1 MVTNIPPE
9 SSGRP
14 DADGSALGPGLTM
27 QLIVTTTTPDETRT
41 VGRHIGGLL
50 QGGEV
55 ILLRGDLGSG
65 KTCFVQGL
73 AEGLGVETRV
83 TSPTF
88 TIHAEYNGRLVLNH
102 LDLYRLENPAA
113 LADLGIPDLLGDS
126 RSVTAIEWPELLGE
140 YGGDRLDVAIQD
152 LGDGKREFSFSVFG
166 RSHAHLLT

>member
-9 SSGRP
+9 ASP
-14 DADGSALGPGLTM
+14 DADGSALGPGLLM
-27 QLIVTTTTPDETRT
+27 QLIVTTTTPDETRA
-41 VGRHIGGLL
+41 VGRHVGGLL

-88 TIHAEYNGRLVLNH
+88 TIHAEYTGRLVLNH
-102 LDLYRLENPAA
+102 LDLYRLENPVG
-113 LADLGIPDLLGDS
+113 LADLGIFDMLGDS
-126 RSVTAIEWPELLGE
+126 RSATAIEWPELLGE
-140 YGGDRLDVAIQD
+140 YGGDRLDIAIQD